1 MEQDKSFLGTG
12 WTFPPRFTK
21 GKGVDMIS
29 REEDIRQSLHILLST
44 TPGERIF
51 RFDYGCNIR
60 RWVFEEM
67 TLSNETLIIDCI
79 EEAILYYEPRIDV
92 EHISLDTSEIQE
104 GLLRINIDYRV
115 RETNSRSNIVYPY
128 YFIEGTNVVRN

>member
-12 WTFPPRFTK
+12 WTFPPCFTK
-21 GKGVDMIS
+21 EKGVEMVS
-29 REEDIRQSLHILLST
+29 QEEDIRQSLHILLST
-44 TPGERIF
+44 TPGERMF

-79 EEAILYYEPRIDV
+79 SEAILYYEPRIEV
-92 EHISLDTSEIQE
+92 EHISLDTADMTE
-104 GLLRINIDYRV
+104 GILRINIDYRV

-128 YFIEGTNVVRN
+128 YFMEGTNI

>member
-1 MEQDKSFLGTG
+1 MKQDQSFLGTG

-21 GKGVDMIS
+21 GKGVEMVSGED
-29 REEDIRQSLHILLST
+29 DIRQSLHILLST
-44 TPGERIF
+44 TPGERMF

-60 RWVFEEM
+60 QWVFEEM
-67 TLSNETLIIDCI
+67 SLSNETLIIECI
-79 EEAILYYEPRIDV
+79 RDAILYYEPRIDV
-92 EHISLDTSEIQE
+92 EYISLDTSEIQE

-128 YFIEGTNVVRN
+128 YFMEGTNIRNS